1 MASQALHAAATGNNI
16 YESHLEII
24 ANNVANLESKGFKA
38 SYPVTVDLPYSN
50 ITPTGQNNLNNP
62 HTTNMQIGSG
72 AKVAGVYK
80 SQEQGSLQ
88 ETKHRFDLAIAGPEG
103 YFQLE
108 DPNGNMVYTRD
119 GNFKVDPNR
128 GNRLVH
134 SASNSVLEPAIA
146 LPNANEFEISTLE
159 IDQYGV
165 VTITQDEE
173 QVRLGRIELATFNDT
188 KNLRSKSN
196 NLVVPSE
203 GDEPIVFNPG
213 ENNSSTIQQGFLE
226 DSNVQT
232 ATELI
237 KMTSVSK
244 SSEACY
250 KVIRTEGERLKNIN
264 EIA

>member
-1 MASQALHAAATGNNI
+1 MGTQALHAAATGNNI
-16 YESHLEII
+16 FENHLEII
-24 ANNVANLESKGFKA
+24 ANNVANLESKGFRA
-38 SYPVTVDLPYSN
+38 SYPVTSDLPYSN
-50 ITPTGQNNLNNP
+50 ITPTGHNNLNNP
-62 HTTNMQIGSG
+62 QTNNMQVGSG
-72 AKVAGVYK
+72 AKVVGIYK

-119 GNFKVDPNR
+119 GNFKVDPAR
-128 GNRLVH
+128 GNQLVH
-134 SASNSVLEPAIA
+134 SASNNVLVPNIA
-146 LPNANEFEISTLE
+146 LPNADEFEISNLV
-159 IDQYGV
+159 IDQYGQV
-165 VTITQDEE
+165 SLQREDGEE
-173 QVRLGRIELATFNDT
+173 VLGRIQLATFNDT
-188 KNLRSKSN
+188 KNLSSKAN
-196 NLVVPSE
+196 NLVVPSG
-203 GDEPIVFNPG
+203 GDEPIIFNPG
-213 ENNSSTIQQGFLE
+213 EENNSTIQQGFLE